1 MNLSLC
7 NNLPELFFEKS
18 KNNSSKQHLIFI
30 NKENNKKESYSWQQ
44 TEKEVL
50 ALSNILQEQKVQK
63 GERVMLVSEN
73 RPEWLIS
80 DIAIMSNGGIT
91 VPNYTTY
98 TIKDFE
104 HIIQDSKP
112 VGLVVSSQILLDKII
127 SASNNLNYSFNFIIH
142 LDKIDNNYS
151 NKNLISYNSEVKLS
165 PQKKHFFF
173 DKENLIRKDP
183 ACIIYT
189 SGTEGN
195 PKGVIL
201 SHGGILSNCDGA
213 LDLLE
218 DIKTKKHTFLT
229 WLPLSHSYE
238 HTIQFVQI
246 ALGAKV
252 FYAES
257 LERLLL
263 NIKEAKP
270 TIMTAVPRFYNNF
283 YNKIKLNTKK
293 IQGLKKL
300 MFNKTIELG
309 EKLMLHKNITNVE
322 KIINYF
328 LDILVRRKIKKNLG
342 GNIKAFI
349 SGGGP
354 LDPQVGLFLNALG
367 LKTMQGYGLTEASP
381 VVSCN
386 PVNFIKVETVGKV
399 LKNTQVKIAE
409 DGEILVSGENIMLGY
424 WNNEEATKNTIIN
437 DWLHTGDIGEIDAD
451 GYLKITD
458 RKKDIIV
465 NSGGDNI
472 SPAKIENLLC
482 ANPEIDQALIFG
494 DNKNYLVALIFIN
507 KEFNLSRAEIGMI
520 IDNVNKELA
529 AIEKIKNF
537 HILDEGFTLENNMLT
552 PTMKMKR
559 YVIVKKFFDVLN
571 NFYNSK

>member
-1 MNLSLC
+1 
-7 NNLPELFFEKS
+7 
-18 KNNSSKQHLIFI
+18 
-30 NKENNKKESYSWQQ
+30 
-44 TEKEVL
+44 
-50 ALSNILQEQKVQK
+50 
-63 GERVMLVSEN
+63 
-73 RPEWLIS
+73 
-80 DIAIMSNGGIT
+80 
-91 VPNYTTY
+91 
-98 TIKDFE
+98 
-104 HIIQDSKP
+104 
-112 VGLVVSSQILLDKII
+112 
-127 SASNNLNYSFNFIIH
+127 
-142 LDKIDNNYS
+142 
-151 NKNLISYNSEVKLS
+151 
-165 PQKKHFFF
+165 
-173 DKENLIRKDP
+173 
-183 ACIIYT
+183 
-189 SGTEGN
+189 
-195 PKGVIL
+195 
-201 SHGGILSNCDGA
+201 
-213 LDLLE
+213 
-218 DIKTKKHTFLT
+218 
-229 WLPLSHSYE
+229 
-238 HTIQFVQI
+238 
-246 ALGAKV
+246 
-252 FYAES
+252 
-257 LERLLL
+257 
-263 NIKEAKP
+263 
-270 TIMTAVPRFYNNF
+270 
-283 YNKIKLNTKK
+283 
-293 IQGLKKL
+293 

-386 PVNFIKVETVGKV
+386 PTNFIKVETVGKV

-437 DWLHTGDIGEIDAD
+437 DWLHTGDIGEIDTD

-458 RKKDIIV
+458 RKKDIII

-507 KEFNLSRAEIGMI
+507 KEFNLSREEIGVI
-520 IDNVNKELA
+520 IDDVNKELT

>member
-80 DIAIMSNGGIT
+80 DVAIMSNGGIT

-98 TIKDFE
+98 AIKDFE

-142 LDKIDNNYS
+142 LDKIENNYS
-151 NKNLISYNSEVKLS
+151 NQNLISYNFEVKFS

-173 DKENLIRKDP
+173 DKDTLARKDP

-293 IQGLKKL
+293 TKGLKKL
-300 MFNKTIELG
+300 IFNKTIELG
-309 EKLMLHKNITNVE
+309 EKLILHKNITNIE

-399 LKNTQVKIAE
+399 LKNMQVKIAE

-424 WNNEEATKNTIIN
+424 WNNEQATKNTIIN
-437 DWLHTGDIGEIDAD
+437 NWLHTGDVGEIDAD

-507 KEFNLSRAEIGMI
+507 KEFNLSRGEIGTI
-520 IDNVNKELA
+520 IDNVNEQLT

-571 NFYNSK
+571 HFYNSK

>member
-529 AIEKIKNF
+529 AIEKVKNF

>member
-44 TEKEVL
+44 TEKEIL
-50 ALSNILQEQKVQK
+50 ALSSILQEQKVQK

-80 DIAIMSNGGIT
+80 DVAIMSNGGIT

-98 TIKDFE
+98 AIKDFE

-142 LDKIDNNYS
+142 LDKIENNYS
-151 NKNLISYNSEVKLS
+151 NQNFISYNSEVKCS
-165 PQKKHFFF
+165 TQKKHFFF

-257 LERLLL
+257 LEKLLP
-263 NIKEAKP
+263 NITEAKP
-270 TIMTAVPRFYNNF
+270 TIMTAVPRFYNNL

-293 IQGLKKL
+293 TQGLKKL

-309 EKLMLHKNITNVE
+309 EKLILHKNITNVE

-386 PVNFIKVETVGKV
+386 PVNFIKVETVGKI
-399 LKNTQVKIAE
+399 LKTTQVKIAE

-482 ANPEIDQALIFG
+482 ANAEIDQALIFG

-507 KEFNLSRAEIGMI
+507 KEFNLSRQEIGMI

-529 AIEKIKNF
+529 AIEKVKNF

-559 YVIVKKFFDVLN
+559 YVIVKKFFNVLN

>member
-80 DIAIMSNGGIT
+80 DVAIMSNGGIT

-98 TIKDFE
+98 AIKDFE

-142 LDKIDNNYS
+142 LDKIENNYS
-151 NKNLISYNSEVKLS
+151 NQNLISYNSEVKFS
-165 PQKKHFFF
+165 TQKKHFFF
-173 DKENLIRKDP
+173 DKENLARKDP

-257 LERLLL
+257 LEKLLL

-283 YNKIKLNTKK
+283 YNKIKSKYKKNTRFKK
-293 IQGLKKL
+293 I
-300 MFNKTIELG
+300 
-309 EKLMLHKNITNVE
+309 NV
-322 KIINYF
+322 
-328 LDILVRRKIKKNLG
+328 
-342 GNIKAFI
+342 
-349 SGGGP
+349 
-354 LDPQVGLFLNALG
+354 
-367 LKTMQGYGLTEASP
+367 
-381 VVSCN
+381 
-386 PVNFIKVETVGKV
+386 
-399 LKNTQVKIAE
+399 
-409 DGEILVSGENIMLGY
+409 
-424 WNNEEATKNTIIN
+424 
-437 DWLHTGDIGEIDAD
+437 
-451 GYLKITD
+451 
-458 RKKDIIV
+458 
-465 NSGGDNI
+465 
-472 SPAKIENLLC
+472 
-482 ANPEIDQALIFG
+482 
-494 DNKNYLVALIFIN
+494 
-507 KEFNLSRAEIGMI
+507 
-520 IDNVNKELA
+520 
-529 AIEKIKNF
+529 
-537 HILDEGFTLENNMLT
+537 
-552 PTMKMKR
+552 
-559 YVIVKKFFDVLN
+559 
-571 NFYNSK
+571 

>member
-1 MNLSLC
+1 M
-7 NNLPELFFEKS
+7 
-18 KNNSSKQHLIFI
+18 
-30 NKENNKKESYSWQQ
+30 
-44 TEKEVL
+44 
-50 ALSNILQEQKVQK
+50 
-63 GERVMLVSEN
+63 
-73 RPEWLIS
+73 
-80 DIAIMSNGGIT
+80 
-91 VPNYTTY
+91 
-98 TIKDFE
+98 
-104 HIIQDSKP
+104 
-112 VGLVVSSQILLDKII
+112 
-127 SASNNLNYSFNFIIH
+127 
-142 LDKIDNNYS
+142 
-151 NKNLISYNSEVKLS
+151 
-165 PQKKHFFF
+165 
-173 DKENLIRKDP
+173 
-183 ACIIYT
+183 
-189 SGTEGN
+189 
-195 PKGVIL
+195 
-201 SHGGILSNCDGA
+201 
-213 LDLLE
+213 
-218 DIKTKKHTFLT
+218 
-229 WLPLSHSYE
+229 
-238 HTIQFVQI
+238 
-246 ALGAKV
+246 
-252 FYAES
+252 
-257 LERLLL
+257 
-263 NIKEAKP
+263 
-270 TIMTAVPRFYNNF
+270 
-283 YNKIKLNTKK
+283 
-293 IQGLKKL
+293 
-300 MFNKTIELG
+300 
-309 EKLMLHKNITNVE
+309 HKNITNIE

-399 LKNTQVKIAE
+399 LKNMQVKIAE

-424 WNNEEATKNTIIN
+424 WNNEQATKDTIIN
-437 DWLHTGDIGEIDAD
+437 NWLHTGDIGEIDAD

-507 KEFNLSRAEIGMI
+507 KEFNLSRGEIGTI
-520 IDNVNKELA
+520 IDNVNEQLT

-571 NFYNSK
+571 HFYNSK

>member
-7 NNLPELFFEKS
+7 NNLPELFFKKS

-293 IQGLKKL
+293 TKGFKKL
-300 MFNKTIELG
+300 IFNKTIELG
-309 EKLMLHKNITNVE
+309 EKLILHKNITNIE

-399 LKNTQVKIAE
+399 LKNMQVKIAE

-424 WNNEEATKNTIIN
+424 WNNEQATKNTIIN
-437 DWLHTGDIGEIDAD
+437 NWLHTGDVGEIDAD

-507 KEFNLSRAEIGMI
+507 KEFNLSRGEIGTI
-520 IDNVNKELA
+520 IDNVNEQLT

-571 NFYNSK
+571 HFYNSK

>member
-80 DIAIMSNGGIT
+80 DVAIMSNGGIT

-98 TIKDFE
+98 AIKDFE

-142 LDKIDNNYS
+142 LDKIENNYS
-151 NKNLISYNSEVKLS
+151 NQNLISYNSEVKFS
-165 PQKKHFFF
+165 TQKKHFFF

-218 DIKTKKHTFLT
+218 DIKAKKHTFLT

-257 LERLLL
+257 LEKLLL

-283 YNKIKLNTKK
+283 YNKIKSNTKK

-507 KEFNLSRAEIGMI
+507 KEFNLSREEIGVI
-520 IDNVNKELA
+520 IDDVNKELT

>member
-80 DIAIMSNGGIT
+80 DVAIMSNGGIT

-98 TIKDFE
+98 AIKDFE

-142 LDKIDNNYS
+142 LDKIENNYS
-151 NKNLISYNSEVKLS
+151 NQNLISYNSEVKFS
-165 PQKKHFFF
+165 TQKKHFFF
-173 DKENLIRKDP
+173 DKDTLARKDP

-257 LERLLL
+257 LEKLLL

-283 YNKIKLNTKK
+283 YNKIKSNTKK

-529 AIEKIKNF
+529 AIEKVKNF

>member
-104 HIIQDSKP
+104 YIIQDSKP

-386 PVNFIKVETVGKV
+386 PTNFIKVETVGKV

-437 DWLHTGDIGEIDAD
+437 DWLHTGDIGEIDTD

-507 KEFNLSRAEIGMI
+507 KEFNLSREEIGVI
-520 IDNVNKELA
+520 IDDVNKELT

>member
-399 LKNTQVKIAE
+399 LKNMQVKIAE

-424 WNNEEATKNTIIN
+424 WNNEQATKDTIIN
-437 DWLHTGDIGEIDAD
+437 NWLHTGDIGEIDAD

-529 AIEKIKNF
+529 AIEKVKNF

>member
-80 DIAIMSNGGIT
+80 DVAIMSNGGIT

-98 TIKDFE
+98 AIKDFE

-112 VGLVVSSQILLDKII
+112 VGLVVSSKILLDKII

-142 LDKIDNNYS
+142 LDKIENNYS
-151 NKNLISYNSEVKLS
+151 NQNLISYNSEVKFS
-165 PQKKHFFF
+165 TQKKHFFF

-218 DIKTKKHTFLT
+218 DIKAKKHTFLT

-257 LERLLL
+257 LEKLLL

-529 AIEKIKNF
+529 AIEKVKNF

>member
-18 KNNSSKQHLIFI
+18 KNNSTKLHLIFI

-80 DIAIMSNGGIT
+80 DVAIMSNGGIT

-127 SASNNLNYSFNFIIH
+127 STSNNLNYSFNFIIH

-270 TIMTAVPRFYNNF
+270 TIMTAVPRFYINF

-507 KEFNLSRAEIGMI
+507 KEFNLSREEIGVI
-520 IDNVNKELA
+520 IDDVNKELT

>member
-18 KNNSSKQHLIFI
+18 KNNSNKQHLIFI
-30 NKENNKKESYSWQQ
+30 SKENNKKESYSWQQ

-50 ALSNILQEQKVQK
+50 AMSNILQEQKVQK

-80 DIAIMSNGGIT
+80 DVAIMSNGGIT

-98 TIKDFE
+98 AIKDFE

-142 LDKIDNNYS
+142 LDKIENNYS
-151 NKNLISYNSEVKLS
+151 NQNLISYNSEVKFS
-165 PQKKHFFF
+165 TQKKHFFF
-173 DKENLIRKDP
+173 DKDTLARKDP

-218 DIKTKKHTFLT
+218 DIKIKKHTFLT

-293 IQGLKKL
+293 TKGFKKL
-300 MFNKTIELG
+300 IFNKTIELG
-309 EKLMLHKNITNVE
+309 EKLILHKNITNIE

-399 LKNTQVKIAE
+399 LKNMQVKIAE

-424 WNNEEATKNTIIN
+424 WNNEQATKNTIIN
-437 DWLHTGDIGEIDAD
+437 NWLHTGDVGEIDAD

-507 KEFNLSRAEIGMI
+507 KEFNLSRGEIGTI
-520 IDNVNKELA
+520 IDNVNEQLT

-571 NFYNSK
+571 HFYNSK

>member
-18 KNNSSKQHLIFI
+18 KNNSTKQHLIFI
-30 NKENNKKESYSWQQ
+30 NKENNKKESYNWQQ

-80 DIAIMSNGGIT
+80 DVAIMSNGGIT

-98 TIKDFE
+98 AIKDFE

-293 IQGLKKL
+293 TKGFKKL
-300 MFNKTIELG
+300 IFNKTIELG
-309 EKLMLHKNITNVE
+309 EKLILHKNITNIE

-399 LKNTQVKIAE
+399 LKNMQVKIAE

-424 WNNEEATKNTIIN
+424 WNNEQATKNTIIN
-437 DWLHTGDIGEIDAD
+437 NWLHTGDVGEIDAD

-507 KEFNLSRAEIGMI
+507 KEFNLSRGEIGTI
-520 IDNVNKELA
+520 IDNVNEQLT

-571 NFYNSK
+571 HFYNSK

>member
-18 KNNSSKQHLIFI
+18 KNNSIKQHLIFI

-50 ALSNILQEQKVQK
+50 ALSNILMEQKVQK

-80 DIAIMSNGGIT
+80 DVAIMSNGGIT

-112 VGLVVSSQILLDKII
+112 VGLVVSNQVLLDKII

-142 LDKIDNNYS
+142 LDKIENNYS
-151 NKNLISYNSEVKLS
+151 NQNLISYNSEVKFS

-173 DKENLIRKDP
+173 DKDTLARKDP

-218 DIKTKKHTFLT
+218 DIKIKKHTFLT

-257 LERLLL
+257 LEKLLL

-293 IQGLKKL
+293 TKGLKKL
-300 MFNKTIELG
+300 FFNKTIELG
-309 EKLMLHKNITNVE
+309 EKLILHKNITNIE

-399 LKNTQVKIAE
+399 LKNMQVKIAE

-424 WNNEEATKNTIIN
+424 WNNEQATKDTIIN
-437 DWLHTGDIGEIDAD
+437 NWLHTGDIGEIDAD

-507 KEFNLSRAEIGMI
+507 KEFNLSRVEIGTI
-520 IDNVNKELA
+520 IDNVNEQLA

>member
-424 WNNEEATKNTIIN
+424 WNNEEATKNTIVN

-529 AIEKIKNF
+529 AIEKVKNF

>member
-1 MNLSLC
+1 M
-7 NNLPELFFEKS
+7 
-18 KNNSSKQHLIFI
+18 
-30 NKENNKKESYSWQQ
+30 
-44 TEKEVL
+44 
-50 ALSNILQEQKVQK
+50 
-63 GERVMLVSEN
+63 
-73 RPEWLIS
+73 
-80 DIAIMSNGGIT
+80 
-91 VPNYTTY
+91 
-98 TIKDFE
+98 
-104 HIIQDSKP
+104 
-112 VGLVVSSQILLDKII
+112 
-127 SASNNLNYSFNFIIH
+127 
-142 LDKIDNNYS
+142 
-151 NKNLISYNSEVKLS
+151 
-165 PQKKHFFF
+165 
-173 DKENLIRKDP
+173 
-183 ACIIYT
+183 
-189 SGTEGN
+189 
-195 PKGVIL
+195 

-293 IQGLKKL
+293 TKGLKKL
-300 MFNKTIELG
+300 IFNKTIELG
-309 EKLMLHKNITNVE
+309 EKLILHKNITNIE

-507 KEFNLSRAEIGMI
+507 KEFNLSREEIGVI
-520 IDNVNKELA
+520 IDDVNKELT

>member
-80 DIAIMSNGGIT
+80 DVAIMSNGGIT

-98 TIKDFE
+98 AIKDFE

-142 LDKIDNNYS
+142 LDKIENNYS
-151 NKNLISYNSEVKLS
+151 NQNLISYNSEVKFS
-165 PQKKHFFF
+165 TQKKHFFF
-173 DKENLIRKDP
+173 DKDTLARKDP

-218 DIKTKKHTFLT
+218 DIKAKKHTFLT

-257 LERLLL
+257 LEKLLL

-328 LDILVRRKIKKNLG
+328 LGILVRRKIKKNLG

-529 AIEKIKNF
+529 AIEKVKNF